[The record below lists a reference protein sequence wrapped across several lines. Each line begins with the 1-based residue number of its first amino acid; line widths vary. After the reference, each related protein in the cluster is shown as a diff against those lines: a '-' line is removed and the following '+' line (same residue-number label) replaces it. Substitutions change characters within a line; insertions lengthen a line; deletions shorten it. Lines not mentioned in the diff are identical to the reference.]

1 MKIKILR
8 IVLILMLIGTFY
20 TIFGF
25 SSQNAEVSGG
35 MSKKI
40 TQAVVKKFPNINK
53 KEQTEKEKIEK
64 RTESV
69 IRKIAHF
76 SIYTLVGLF
85 LMALMSTYDFKEINR
100 IAISLIIGLIYAS
113 SDEIH
118 QSFVPGRSAQITDVL
133 LDFMGVSLGM
143 LMIKLIVEI
152 FRKFGKNLNV
162 KK

>member
-1 MKIKILR
+1 
-8 IVLILMLIGTFY
+8 
-20 TIFGF
+20 
-25 SSQNAEVSGG
+25 

-69 IRKIAHF
+69 IRKIDHF